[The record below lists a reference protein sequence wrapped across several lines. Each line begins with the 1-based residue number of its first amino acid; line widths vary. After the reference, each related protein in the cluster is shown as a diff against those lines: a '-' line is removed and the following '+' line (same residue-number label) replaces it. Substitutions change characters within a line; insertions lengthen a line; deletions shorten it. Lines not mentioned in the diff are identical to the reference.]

1 MGRSPRDHDCH
12 FVYHVTAHG
21 VDDRPIYCDDTD
33 RQGFV
38 HRVVRNSRRFGWR
51 WYAACL
57 MDTHYHLLFQ
67 PTLGLISDGMRDLN
81 SAYCRAFN
89 RRHGRR
95 GALLESRYDEKT
107 IRDEEHL
114 RSAIQYIEFNPVTA
128 GMVAEPED
136 WPWSTYGDNAFG
148 RALKGVWR
156 C

>member
-114 RSAIQYIEFNPVTA
+114 RSAIQYIDFNPVTA
-128 GMVAEPED
+128 GMVA
-136 WPWSTYGDNAFG
+136 
-148 RALKGVWR
+148 
-156 C
+156 